1 MCKKIITMLLVASIS
16 GLYSLPNPFSKVL
29 PKRKTFSTLTDL
41 EHQAKQ
47 LPEYPKI
54 DNNDYIRPDYS
65 SFYKSFSPNIFK
77 KTWGGAKN
85 LWPNKKYAT
94 WSPDVLKNLLVD
106 VTDERKMR
114 SYRADFTQKLAPPG
128 NAHFVAW
135 GNIHGSFHSFVRDLR
150 ELKNKGII
158 NEDLI
163 IAKPDHYIVFN
174 GNIVDLSPFSMETLT
189 AVLMLMKQNRQN
201 AFYVRGAHE
210 SKNRWRRYGL
220 GQELGAKVKQ
230 TKHYVA
236 FESLLKDFFNTLPN
250 ALLLKKIVNGEAKV
264 VQISSLD
271 EVRSESKSKPILCLN
286 AETLNDSF
294 AGGRGL
300 RQVKAGD
307 TITGGDTVTGG
318 GDVWRLF
325 SSPSR
330 VHRSSRQFFYDSF
343 VIFTLNDSLKK
354 STLALHSR
362 DTRCDGS
369 FETQVYPLF
378 G

>member
-1 MCKKIITMLLVASIS
+1 MRTKLLFAAFAASVIS
-16 GLYSLPNPFSKVL
+16 VSAIPNPFSKVL
-29 PKRKTFSTLTDL
+29 PKRKKFSTLIDL
-41 EHQAKQ
+41 EHQAKL

-54 DNNDYIRPDYS
+54 DNNDYIKPDYS
-65 SFYKSFSPNIFK
+65 SFYKSLSPNIFK

-94 WSPDVLKNLLVD
+94 WSPDVLKKLLVD

-114 SYRADFTQKLAPPG
+114 SYQAGFTQKLTPPSS
-128 NAHFVAW
+128 AHFVAW

-158 NEDLI
+158 NEDLT
-163 IAKPDHYIVFN
+163 IAKPDHYLVFN
-174 GNIVDLSPFSMETLT
+174 GNVVDLSPFSMETLT
-189 AVLMLMKQNRQN
+189 AVLLLMKQNRHN

-220 GQELGAKVKQ
+220 GQELGAKVKK

-236 FESLLKDFFNTLPN
+236 FESMLKDFFNTLPS
-250 ALLLKKIVNGEAKV
+250 ALHLKKMVNGESKI
-264 VQISSLD
+264 VQISSLA
-271 EVRSESKSKPILCLN
+271 EVNSESKSKPILCLS

-294 AGGRGL
+294 SGGRGL
-300 RQVKAGD
+300 RQVK
-307 TITGGDTVTGG
+307 TSDTVT

-325 SSPSR
+325 SSPTR

-362 DTRCDGS
+362 DTRQNGG
-369 FETQVYPLF
+369 FREQVYRLF

>member
-1 MCKKIITMLLVASIS
+1 MYKKIITLFLVASIVS
-16 GLYSLPNPFSKVL
+16 MHAIPNPFSKVL

-41 EHQAKQ
+41 EHQAKL

-54 DNNDYIRPDYS
+54 DNNDYIKPDYS
-65 SFYKSFSPNIFK
+65 SFYKSLSPNIFK
-77 KTWGGAKN
+77 RTWGGAKN
-85 LWPNKKYAT
+85 LWPKKKYVT
-94 WSPDVLKNLLVD
+94 WSPDVLKKLLVE
-106 VTDERKMR
+106 VTDDRKIN
-114 SYRADFTQKLAPPG
+114 SYYADSIQKLTPSG

-158 NEDLI
+158 NEDLTI
-163 IAKPDHYIVFN
+163 TKPDHYIVLN
-174 GNIVDLSPFSMETLT
+174 GNVVDLSPFSMETLT
-189 AVLMLMKQNRQN
+189 AVLLLMKKNRQN

-236 FESLLKDFFNTLPN
+236 FESLLKDFFNTLPS
-250 ALLLKKIVNGEAKV
+250 ALHLKKMVNGESKI
-264 VQISSLD
+264 VQISSL
-271 EVRSESKSKPILCLN
+271 EEMRSESKSKPILCLN

-300 RQVKAGD
+300 RQVKTSD
-307 TITGGDTVTGG
+307 SVT

-325 SSPSR
+325 SSPTR

-362 DTRCDGS
+362 DTRRNGG
-369 FETQVYPLF
+369 FEKHVYPLF